1 MANIEAVTFDL
12 WQTLLVDRPEWGQG
26 RRDLRI
32 DGTQQVLR
40 EAGQEFSR
48 DELDE
53 AYQQCLR
60 TCREI
65 NGTGRELPFSER
77 IDCFIDSIEE
87 GLRDRLREGRVR
99 RIADSYAKSFY
110 GHPSRPHESASAVL
124 MELKAAQYRIGLISN
139 TDMTPGVL
147 FREYMGRLDIL
158 KYFDVLTFSDEAGF
172 PKPEKEIF
180 EMTSRALDV
189 DPSRMVHVGDH
200 FINDV
205 VGAQG
210 VGMKAIW
217 IRNDAGSA
225 GSENGQAD
233 VTIADLGETSEA
245 VRALCGRP
253 SEV

>member
-1 MANIEAVTFDL
+1 MASIEAVTFDL

-40 EAGQEFSR
+40 EAGEEFGR
-48 DELDE
+48 DELEE

-65 NGTGRELPFSER
+65 NATGRELPFTER
-77 IDCFIDSIEE
+77 IDRFIDSIEE
-87 GLRDRLREGRVR
+87 GLRDRLGKGRVR
-99 RIADSYAKSFY
+99 RIADSYANSFY
-110 GHPSRPHESASAVL
+110 GHPSQPHEAASAVL
-124 MELKAAQYRIGLISN
+124 AQLKAAQYRIGLISN

-147 FREYMGRLDIL
+147 FREYMERLDIL
-158 KYFDVLTFSDEAGF
+158 KYFDVVTFSDESGF
-172 PKPEKEIF
+172 PKPAKEIF

-189 DPSRMVHVGDH
+189 DPSKTVHVGDH

-217 IRNDAGSA
+217 IRNDAGAA
-225 GSENGQAD
+225 GSESGHAE
-233 VTIADLGETSEA
+233 VTIADLGETIEA
-245 VRALCGRP
+245 VHALSGRP

>member
-1 MANIEAVTFDL
+1 MTSIEAVTFDL

-32 DGTQQVLR
+32 DGTQQILR
-40 EAGQEFSR
+40 EAGEEFSG
-48 DELDE
+48 EQLDE

-65 NGTGRELPFSER
+65 NGTGRELPFTER
-77 IDCFIDSIEE
+77 IDCFIDSIDK
-87 GLRDRLREGRVR
+87 GLRERLGEGRVR
-99 RIADSYAKSFY
+99 RIADSYANSFY
-110 GHPSRPHESASAVL
+110 GHPSRPHDAASAVL
-124 MELKAAQYRIGLISN
+124 MQLKAAQYRIGLISN

-147 FREYMGRLDIL
+147 FREYMERLDIL

-172 PKPEKEIF
+172 PKPAKEIF
-180 EMTSRALDV
+180 DMTSSALGV
-189 DPSRMVHVGDH
+189 DPSRTVHVGDH

-225 GSENGQAD
+225 GSEDGLAD
-233 VTIADLGETSEA
+233 ATIYDLGEATEA
-245 VRALCGRP
+245 VIALSGRP
-253 SEV
+253 S